1 MQTPHCWRLLL
12 ILGWIAISHLTP
24 ARAQDP
30 AGNLAKIREGMS
42 KLAPLVG
49 KWSAV
54 ALFHDG
60 DKVTEND
67 GTWEIRWALEDTYL
81 EFRVAMHRKGDP
93 SHHSGFITYVTYN
106 PRTQQYD
113 GTYFYTRSAF
123 RVTETGVY
131 DEKTKQFRTQAFI
144 PLEDGVHDENVR
156 SINDLSDPNK
166 IVQTHYSRYSD
177 EAVER
182 MQVQFTLTREP

>member
-1 MQTPHCWRLLL
+1 MQKPNCCRLLL
-12 ILGWIAISHLTP
+12 ILGWIVISHLTP
-24 ARAQDP
+24 ARAENP
-30 AGNLAKIREGMS
+30 AADYAKIREGMS
-42 KLAPLVG
+42 KLVPLVG

-60 DKVTEND
+60 VKVTEND

-81 EFRVAMHRKGDP
+81 EYRVAMHRKGDP
-93 SHHSGFITYVTYN
+93 SHHNGFITYVTYN

-113 GTYFYTRSAF
+113 VTYFFTRSAI
-123 RVTETGVY
+123 RVTETGAY
-131 DEKTKQFRTQAFI
+131 DEKTKQFRTQALI
-144 PLEDGVHDENVR
+144 PLEDGIHDENVR

-166 IVQTHYSRYSD
+166 IVHTHYSRYSN

-182 MQVQFTLTREP
+182 MQVQFTLTRER

>member
-1 MQTPHCWRLLL
+1 MQKLRCVRSLL
-12 ILGWIAISHLTP
+12 ILGCIVISRLTP
-24 ARAQDP
+24 APAQNPGADY
-30 AGNLAKIREGMS
+30 AKIREGMS
-42 KLAPLVG
+42 KLTPLVG

-60 DKVTEND
+60 DKVTENE
-67 GTWEIRWALEDTYL
+67 GTWEIGWALEDTYL
-81 EFRVAMHRKGDP
+81 EYRVAMHRKGDP
-93 SHHSGFITYVTYN
+93 SHHNGFISYVTYN

-113 GTYFYTRSAF
+113 VTYFYTRSAI

-144 PLEDGVHDENVR
+144 PLEDGTRDENVR

-166 IVQTHYSRYSD
+166 IVNTHYSRYSN
-177 EAVER
+177 ESVER
-182 MQVQFTLTREP
+182 MQVQFTLTREQ

>member
-1 MQTPHCWRLLL
+1 MQKQDCGRCLL
-12 ILGWIAISHLTP
+12 ILGWIVISLLTP
-24 ARAQDP
+24 APAQN
-30 AGNLAKIREGMS
+30 AAANYAKIREGMS

-49 KWSAV
+49 KWRAV

-60 DKVTEND
+60 DQVTEND
-67 GTWEIRWALEDTYL
+67 GTWEIAWVLDDTYL
-81 EFRVAMHRKGDP
+81 EYRVAMHRKGDP
-93 SHHSGFITYVTYN
+93 SHHNGFISYVTYN

-113 GTYFYTRSAF
+113 VMYFYTRSAL

-144 PLEDGVHDENVR
+144 PLEDGTRDENER
-156 SINDLSDPNK
+156 SINDLSNPNK
-166 IVQTHYSRYSD
+166 IVHTHYSRYGN

-182 MQVQFTLTREP
+182 MQVQFTLTRER

>member
-1 MQTPHCWRLLL
+1 MQKPHCCRLLL
-12 ILGWIAISHLTP
+12 ILGWIVISHLTP
-24 ARAQDP
+24 ARAENP
-30 AGNLAKIREGMS
+30 AADYAKIREGMS
-42 KLAPLVG
+42 KLVPLVG

-81 EFRVAMHRKGDP
+81 EYRVTMHRKGDP
-93 SHHSGFITYVTYN
+93 SHHNGFITYVTYN

-113 GTYFYTRSAF
+113 VTYFFTRSAI

-131 DEKTKQFRTQAFI
+131 DEKTKQFRTQALI
-144 PLEDGVHDENVR
+144 PLEDGIHDENVR

-166 IVQTHYSRYSD
+166 IVHTHYSRYSN
-177 EAVER
+177 EAAER
-182 MQVQFTLTREP
+182 MQVQFTLTRER